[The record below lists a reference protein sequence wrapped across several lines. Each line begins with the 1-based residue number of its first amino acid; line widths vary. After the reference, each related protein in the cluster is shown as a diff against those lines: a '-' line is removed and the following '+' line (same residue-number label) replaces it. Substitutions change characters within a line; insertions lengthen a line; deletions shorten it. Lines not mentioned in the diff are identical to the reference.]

1 MAGDR
6 GMRFPEL
13 TAAACQHVN
22 LQQDVSDGY
31 SNSRTCEI
39 GVSSAS
45 GKFFR
50 SLMYLVDD
58 STHPKA
64 AAVDAAGELPQQA
77 VGQDGKG
84 PSLGNVHERAGGI
97 EARFSKP

>member
-6 GMRFPEL
+6 GLRFPEL
-13 TAAACQHVN
+13 TGAACQHIN
-22 LQQDVSDGY
+22 LHQDVTDGY

-39 GVSSAS
+39 GVSNAS

-50 SLMYLVDD
+50 SLMFLVDECT
-58 STHPKA
+58 SPKI

-77 VGQDGKG
+77 VGQDGRR
-84 PSLGNVHERAGGI
+84 PSLTTMHEQAGGVD
-97 EARFSKP
+97 AHTSKQ